1 LQISTSRAKF
11 LGRSLELS
19 VSEDMLGRVF
29 DGMGRPRD
37 GSAPVIADKRM
48 DVNGEPLNPA
58 VLQAY
63 EAKLEQ
69 MAERGSVRRAS
80 ISDQLKAG
88 KAAAEQ
94 AKAERSP
101 KEKTSRGAER

>member
-1 LQISTSRAKF
+1 MCI
-11 LGRSLELS
+11 
-19 VSEDMLGRVF
+19 
-29 DGMGRPRD
+29 RD
-37 GSAPVIADKRM
+37 R
-48 DVNGEPLNPA
+48 LNTA

-69 MAERGSVRRAS
+69 MAERGSVGRAS

-94 AKAERSP
+94 AKAGRPP
-101 KEKTSRGAER
+101 KEKPSRSAER

>member
-1 LQISTSRAKF
+1 
-11 LGRSLELS
+11 
-19 VSEDMLGRVF
+19 MLNASFKSPLCSGG
-29 DGMGRPRD
+29 GMC
-37 GSAPVIADKRM
+37 
-48 DVNGEPLNPA
+48 
-58 VLQAY
+58 
-63 EAKLEQ
+63 
-69 MAERGSVRRAS
+69 MAERGSVGRAS

>member
-1 LQISTSRAKF
+1 MILTDIYIPAIDGNYDFMLDENAQLTQLIAEISEMISK
-11 LGRSLELS
+11 
-19 VSEDMLGRVF
+19 
-29 DGMGRPRD
+29 
-37 GSAPVIADKRM
+37 K
-48 DVNGEPLNPA
+48 VN
-58 VLQAY
+58 

-69 MAERGSVRRAS
+69 MAERGSVGRAS